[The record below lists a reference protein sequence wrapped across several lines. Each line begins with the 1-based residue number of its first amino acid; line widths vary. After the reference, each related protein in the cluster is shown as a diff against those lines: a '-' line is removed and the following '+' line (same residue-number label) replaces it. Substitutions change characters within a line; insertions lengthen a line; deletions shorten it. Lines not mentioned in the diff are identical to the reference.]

1 MKKLLFF
8 TMVLFGVIY
17 IKNKE
22 INKILEDYSVEI
34 KNILCKF

>member
-22 INKILEDYSVEI
+22 INKILEDYSVEDEDEE
-34 KNILCKF
+34 

>member
-1 MKKLLFF
+1 MKKVLFF

-22 INKILEDYSVEI
+22 INELLENY
-34 KNILCKF
+34 